1 MAGLSLKV
9 PIFEGNRKNIKLKIA
24 ESSINQ
30 VQYESENSERIA
42 YDEINASF
50 LSLQL
55 AKKKIEQSGLQ
66 FMQAIEA
73 YEHAE
78 VNFREGVITNLDLIV
93 ASDMLS
99 ESQLQLLKNKI
110 DYQYNLLKYKTAIRE
125 SIF

>member
-55 AKKKIEQSGLQ
+55 AKK
-66 FMQAIEA
+66 
-73 YEHAE
+73 
-78 VNFREGVITNLDLIV
+78 R
-93 ASDMLS
+93 
-99 ESQLQLLKNKI
+99 
-110 DYQYNLLKYKTAIRE
+110 
-125 SIF
+125 